1 MRISHWSRIL
11 VAFLAAGALITS
23 FLHSSP
29 ANAQDEHDGSSE
41 NSSASASVSS
51 GGDGSATFSV
61 EVLVEG
67 VAGGGGSSSGPVTV
81 QAGVPGWVHP
91 VCWYEPSLSGADMA
105 AYLDS
110 PRARKDAAMLDRSSL
125 ATDLPGYKDHAQ
137 DTEGRWYSP
146 MCSSQ
151 YAPDG
156 TDYLSL
162 ARDYFSSHPSVFV
175 PAGQEPPA
183 PEIDPSVLAA
193 AAWQSVTVPP
203 PATDHNPRLTGSGA
217 TVVGVDTWVWA
228 TTATPRTLT
237 VTATAATTTVTLT
250 ATSTGLSLQAPDSLV
265 SCTGF
270 GTPWTPDA
278 TTTDCSLTFTRSS
291 AHLGGT
297 TPLTVST
304 TYQATWTTTTGRT
317 GTLPPHTTT
326 TTTPLTVAEAQALGT
341 APTP

>member
-1 MRISHWSRIL
+1 
-11 VAFLAAGALITS
+11 
-23 FLHSSP
+23 
-29 ANAQDEHDGSSE
+29 
-41 NSSASASVSS
+41 
-51 GGDGSATFSV
+51 
-61 EVLVEG
+61 
-67 VAGGGGSSSGPVTV
+67 
-81 QAGVPGWVHP
+81 
-91 VCWYEPSLSGADMA
+91 MA

-110 PRARKDAAMLDRSSL
+110 AQAMGDAAMNGEGPFSSHF
-125 ATDLPGYKDHAQ
+125 TGYKDHAQ
-137 DTEGRWYSP
+137 DTEGRWYTTVCGSR
-146 MCSSQ
+146 
-151 YAPDG
+151 YAPQGADFE
-156 TDYLSL
+156 TL
-162 ARDYFSSHPSVFV
+162 ARNYFDSHPSVFV

-203 PATDHNPRLTGSGA
+203 PATDHNPSLTGSGA

-250 ATSTGLSLQAPDSLV
+250 ATSTGLSLQAPDSAV

-326 TTTPLTVAEAQALGT
+326 TTTSLTVAEAQALGT

>member
-1 MRISHWSRIL
+1 M
-11 VAFLAAGALITS
+11 
-23 FLHSSP
+23 
-29 ANAQDEHDGSSE
+29 
-41 NSSASASVSS
+41 
-51 GGDGSATFSV
+51 
-61 EVLVEG
+61 
-67 VAGGGGSSSGPVTV
+67 
-81 QAGVPGWVHP
+81 
-91 VCWYEPSLSGADMA
+91 
-105 AYLDS
+105 
-110 PRARKDAAMLDRSSL
+110 
-125 ATDLPGYKDHAQ
+125 
-137 DTEGRWYSP
+137 
-146 MCSSQ
+146 
-151 YAPDG
+151 
-156 TDYLSL
+156 

-250 ATSTGLSLQAPDSLV
+250 ATSTGLSLQAPDSVV

>member
-11 VAFLAAGALITS
+11 VAFLAVGALITS

-81 QAGVPGWVHP
+81 QTQVSGWVHP

-110 PRARKDAAMLDRSSL
+110 PRARKDAAMLARSSL
-125 ATDLPGYKDHAQ
+125 ATDLPGSKDHAQ

-175 PAGQEPPA
+175 RAGQEPGAAVLEPA
-183 PEIDPSVLAA
+183 VRAG